1 MGVTTSISFAALDGM
16 SSQNSLLDNAGWKAA
31 VTQFNDHFTQA
42 EKEAGSAL
50 RPRLTSASS
59 GDPSAVRLL
68 IKTNTC
74 GIGFKWFLLS
84 AFTAIGLAS

>member
-1 MGVTTSISFAALDGM
+1 MLMGRKTTISLAALDGM
-16 SSQNSLLDNAGWKAA
+16 SSPNSLLDNAGWKAA

-68 IKTNTC
+68 IKTNNMWHR
-74 GIGFKWFLLS
+74 IQMVFLERLYS
-84 AFTAIGLAS
+84 Y